1 MKTIVYENQMAYK
14 NRKRNDFFPQICFIL
29 IIQYITAI
37 AHYLVFL
44 SSDDAKLLLYFKKLS
59 NIFNTGVDQMIRHF
73 CN

>member
-1 MKTIVYENQMAYK
+1 MAYK
-14 NRKRNDFFPQICFIL
+14 NRKRDDFFSQICFIL

>member
-1 MKTIVYENQMAYK
+1 MKTIVYENQIAYK
-14 NRKRNDFFPQICFIL
+14 NPERNDLLPQICLIL

-59 NIFNTGVDQMIRHF
+59 NIFNTAVDQMIRHF
-73 CN
+73 CD

>member
-14 NRKRNDFFPQICFIL
+14 NRKRNDIFSQICFIL